1 MTSIQVDQRV
11 ERELAVLGDLFTRHG
26 DTARFDADLA
36 WAEPLDAD
44 EREEMRR
51 ELGAAL
57 VKAMLTKDWSEYDEA
72 LDAWRA
78 TAAVLSDSELT
89 ARLLTPGDPAE
100 EVVPWEVQ
108 PTVVRRLS

>member
-1 MTSIQVDQRV
+1 MTGIHIDQRI
-11 ERELAVLGDLFTRHG
+11 ERELAVLGDLFTRDRTNAH
-26 DTARFDADLA
+26 FDADLA

-57 VKAMLTKDWSEYDEA
+57 VTAMLTKDWSDYDEA

-89 ARLLTPGDPAE
+89 VRLMTPDDPAE
-100 EVVPWEVQ
+100 EVLLERP
-108 PTVVRRLS
+108 

>member
-1 MTSIQVDQRV
+1 MPRLD
-11 ERELAVLGDLFTRHG
+11 RELARLDDLFTHPL
-26 DTARFDADLA
+26 DECHFDADLA

-57 VKAMLTKDWSEYDEA
+57 VTAMLTGQWAAYDEA

-78 TAAVLSDSELT
+78 TAEVLRDPELT
-89 ARLLTPGDPAE
+89 ARLMAEGDPSE
-100 EVVPWEVQ
+100 EVPLQ
-108 PTVVRRLS
+108 RP